1 MVRVAVG
8 VNASVHSGLAPWF
21 ALGNSGVAN
30 DIREFVANETT
41 CDSGRNAE
49 LSPQNSETEDF
60 RRPSRSAR
68 LSPRRMTLSG
78 ALRKLWDCGLVRV
91 LVVEDEEP
99 LADAIARGLRRE
111 GMAVDVALTGDDG
124 HEKSSVTRYDVVLLD
139 RDLPGM
145 SGDDLCREIVTSGE
159 LTRVLMLTASSSV
172 SDRVDGLSLGADD
185 YLAKPFA
192 FPELVARV
200 RALGRRAT
208 PAAPPLLT
216 AGDVELD
223 PAKRTVRRASGP
235 VELTRKEFGVLEV
248 LLSAAGSVVSSEELL
263 ERVWDENADPFTT
276 TVRVT
281 VMTLRKKLGEPG
293 IIETVVGSGYR
304 VSVAGSE

>member
-1 MVRVAVG
+1 M
-8 VNASVHSGLAPWF
+8 
-21 ALGNSGVAN
+21 
-30 DIREFVANETT
+30 
-41 CDSGRNAE
+41 
-49 LSPQNSETEDF
+49 
-60 RRPSRSAR
+60 
-68 LSPRRMTLSG
+68 
-78 ALRKLWDCGLVRV
+78 RV
-91 LVVEDEEP
+91 LVVEDEAP
-99 LADAIARGLRRE
+99 LAEAVARGLRRE
-111 GMAVDVALTGDDG
+111 GMAVDVAFNGDEG
-124 HEKSSVTRYDVVLLD
+124 HEKASVTRYDVVVLD

-159 LTRVLMLTASSSV
+159 LTRVLMLTASGSV
-172 SDRVDGLSLGADD
+172 SDRVEGLSLGADD

-208 PAAPPLLT
+208 PATPPVLV
-216 AGDVELD
+216 AADVELD
-223 PAKRTVRRASGP
+223 PAKRTVHRSGRL

-248 LLSAAGSVVSSEELL
+248 LLSAKGAVVSSEELL

-304 VSVAGSE
+304 VPGAGSSAESASLDR